1 MLFCITVNYTP
12 EAIQNLMANPETS
25 RLAAVQKVV
34 EAAGGKVVS
43 LYSTVAEGPG
53 AMVIVDLP
61 DPISAPAISGVVAA
75 SGAVKDVRLMRLLS
89 ADEVVAVRKKAAQLR
104 DAYKA
109 PGK

>member
-1 MLFCITVNYTP
+1 MLFCIMVNYTP
-12 EAIQNLMANPETS
+12 EAIQSLMTNPETS
-25 RLAAVQKVV
+25 RLSAVQKVV

-53 AMVIVDLP
+53 AMVIADLP
-61 DPISAPAISGVVAA
+61 DPISPPAISGVVAA

-89 ADEVVAVRKKAAQLR
+89 QDEVVAVRKKAAQLR
-104 DAYKA
+104 DVYKG